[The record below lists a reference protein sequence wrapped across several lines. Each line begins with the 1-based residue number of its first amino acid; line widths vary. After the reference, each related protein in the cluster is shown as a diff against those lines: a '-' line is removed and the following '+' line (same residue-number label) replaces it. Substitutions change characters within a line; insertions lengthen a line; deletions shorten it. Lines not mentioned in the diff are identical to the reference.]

1 MIAGIAAGCAFAL
14 LVVWCVIDYARPLMY
29 RGSGL
34 GAVSLVLTLLMA
46 AEIAGQAHFP
56 GYQNDLNT
64 AWGWALKLAH
74 SGASDFY
81 PPGYGYTCEH
91 APAANYLPWLS
102 GTIAARLHFSW
113 QQLRLS
119 LEFPQLVMSFALA
132 LTLFVFLQRAG
143 LARSQCWLG
152 AMLLALNPAM
162 IFDSVVWGQNDAL
175 VTLLMWLMVLT
186 MIEDRYELAAALAA
200 TAVLTK
206 PHAILLMPMLA
217 LWALRYAR
225 PVRWFTAAVSFA
237 AMVTILVAP
246 FQAGRS
252 WDWLPRFYF
261 SSLAMFRETSVNA
274 FNFMALIGG
283 LRQSETAGFM
293 GLTYFQIGMA
303 LSACVLLFSLY
314 LVWAGGRRAPMLP
327 AFIALFGNFMFA
339 PRMHER
345 YFYPAL
351 IFFVPAAVEQPF
363 MMAIYVGL
371 SLGALFNIDY
381 VLNVLRTSGNLAV
394 HDPAAMAASA
404 FNLVMF
410 TATVTYA
417 VVQKS
422 PGEIVAHRLSD
433 VSS

>member
-1 MIAGIAAGCAFAL
+1 
-14 LVVWCVIDYARPLMY
+14 
-29 RGSGL
+29 
-34 GAVSLVLTLLMA
+34 
-46 AEIAGQAHFP
+46 
-56 GYQNDLNT
+56 
-64 AWGWALKLAH
+64 
-74 SGASDFY
+74 
-81 PPGYGYTCEH
+81 
-91 APAANYLPWLS
+91 
-102 GTIAARLHFSW
+102 
-113 QQLRLS
+113 
-119 LEFPQLVMSFALA
+119 
-132 LTLFVFLQRAG
+132 
-143 LARSQCWLG
+143 
-152 AMLLALNPAM
+152 
-162 IFDSVVWGQNDAL
+162 
-175 VTLLMWLMVLT
+175 
-186 MIEDRYELAAALAA
+186 
-200 TAVLTK
+200 
-206 PHAILLMPMLA
+206 
-217 LWALRYAR
+217 
-225 PVRWFTAAVSFA
+225 
-237 AMVTILVAP
+237 
-246 FQAGRS
+246 
-252 WDWLPRFYF
+252 
-261 SSLAMFRETSVNA
+261 
-274 FNFMALIGG
+274 
-283 LRQSETAGFM
+283 M